1 MMHIREGTV
10 RSILVRFVRN
20 NYQIHMAR
28 KHNGGAPTKITEEL
42 TRYLLQ
48 DNTLDKWAGYSLKQ
62 RVGAIRD

>member
-1 MMHIREGTV
+1 
-10 RSILVRFVRN
+10 
-20 NYQIHMAR
+20 MAR